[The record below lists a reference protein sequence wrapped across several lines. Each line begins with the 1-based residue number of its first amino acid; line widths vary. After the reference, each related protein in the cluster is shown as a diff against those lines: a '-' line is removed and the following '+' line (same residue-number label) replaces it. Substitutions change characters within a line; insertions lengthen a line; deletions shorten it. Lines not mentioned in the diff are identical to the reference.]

1 MLRHMSGDQVKLL
14 VRRDLAVLKVDLT
27 IAIHDGA

>member
-14 VRRDLAVLKVDLT
+14 LRRNLAVLKVYLT
-27 IAIHDGA
+27 IAIDDGA